1 MRTPAEQRTLTLV
14 SKSVYN
20 LMNNIPFGDKELFM
34 TPMNAFISEYNVNV
48 VQQFMR
54 DLVDEERLA
63 RVIGHKARTSGRT
76 INDMA
81 TVQLKSL
88 TSLNNIKKA
97 LLAFLPQLWTSPGLQ
112 TRLQRLLSVS
122 LCDIATEMLPC

>member
-1 MRTPAEQRTLTLV
+1 VKGLTGLWPSVRTPAEQRTLTLV

-54 DLVDEERLA
+54 DLVVRLVSHVCV
-63 RVIGHKARTSGRT
+63 RVCRRA
-76 INDMA
+76 
-81 TVQLKSL
+81 
-88 TSLNNIKKA
+88 
-97 LLAFLPQLWTSPGLQ
+97 
-112 TRLQRLLSVS
+112 
-122 LCDIATEMLPC
+122 